1 METKIII
8 RHALATLLVIA
19 AIFIAPA
26 QAQSRPCREPTA
38 TLLAS
43 GLGALFGSTIGPD
56 KALYTAEP
64 DTGRILRIDPQTGNV
79 STFASGLPIVPF
91 GGAFDVAFI
100 GNTAYALVTAVDPFA
115 GGNSI
120 DGIYRIDGPN
130 SFTVI
135 ADIGQFAVNN
145 PPSTAFDLPTGVQFA
160 LQVYR
165 GEFLVT
171 DGHHNRVYRVTRNGQ
186 ISELIAFNDI
196 VPTGLAVHGK
206 TIYMAEAGP
215 VPHRPRDG
223 KIVAFTL
230 GSATAFEVA
239 SGARLLVDV
248 EFGRGRTLYA
258 LAQGRFP
265 KGGFPGEPA
274 LPNTGS
280 LVQANAD
287 GTFTVIVDHLNQP
300 TSFEFI
306 GNTAYVFGLAG
317 EIWKID
323 NVSCPPFGTSH

>member
-1 METKIII
+1 MNPNLILKQLV
-8 RHALATLLVIA
+8 ALL
-19 AIFIAPA
+19 AISAGLAFPT
-26 QAQSRPCREPTA
+26 QAQDRPCGQPSVSV
-38 TLLAS
+38 LAS

-64 DTGRILRIDPQTGNV
+64 DNGRILRVDPQTGQV

-100 GNTAYALVTAVDPFA
+100 GKTAYVLVTAVDPFV
-115 GGNSI
+115 GGNSV
-120 DGIYRIDGPN
+120 DGIYRVDGPN

-135 ADIGQFAVNN
+135 ADIGQFAIDH
-145 PPSTAFDLPTGVQFA
+145 PPQTPFDLPAGVQFA
-160 LQVYR
+160 LQKYR
-165 GEFLVT
+165 NGFLVT
-171 DGHHNRVYRVTRNGQ
+171 DGHHNRVYQVSLDGR

-215 VPHRPRDG
+215 VPHQPQNG
-223 KIVAFTL
+223 KIVAFAP
-230 GSATAFEVA
+230 GSSTAVEIA

-248 EFGRGRTLYA
+248 EFGRGRTLYG
-258 LAQGRFP
+258 LSQGRFP
-265 KGGFPGEPA
+265 EGGFPGDPA

-280 LVQANAD
+280 LVLANAD
-287 GTFTVIVDHLNQP
+287 GTFTVLVRHLNQP
-300 TSFEFI
+300 TSMEFI

-317 EIWKID
+317 EILKIE
-323 NVSCPPFGTSH
+323 NVSCPPYGRQH

>member
-1 METKIII
+1 MKRTFKTT
-8 RHALATLLVIA
+8 LAIVTLLAVA
-19 AIFIAPA
+19 TGFES
-26 QAQSRPCREPTA
+26 QAQSQNRPCGQPTA

-43 GLGALFGSTIGPD
+43 GLGALFGSTVGPH
-56 KALYTAEP
+56 KALYVAEP
-64 DTGRILRIDPQTGNV
+64 DTGRILRVDPQTGQV
-79 STFASGLPIVPF
+79 STFVSGLPIVPF

-100 GNTAYALVTAVDPFA
+100 GNRAYVLVTAVDPFV
-115 GGNSI
+115 GGNSV
-120 DGIYRIDGPN
+120 DGIYRVDGPH

-145 PPSTAFDLPTGVQFA
+145 PPNTPFDLPTGVQFA

-171 DGHHNRVYRVTRNGQ
+171 DGHHNRVYRVTRHGQ

-196 VPTGLAVHGK
+196 VPTGLAVHGN

-215 VPHRPRDG
+215 VPHLPQDG
-223 KIVAFTL
+223 KIVAF
-230 GSATAFEVA
+230 GPKSPSAVEVA
-239 SGARLLVDV
+239 SGAPLLVDV
-248 EFGRGRTLYA
+248 EFGRGRRLYA
-258 LAQGRFP
+258 LAQGHFP
-265 KGGFPGEPA
+265 EGGFPGEPA

-280 LVQANAD
+280 LVEANAN

-300 TSFEFI
+300 TSLEFI

-323 NVSCPPFGTSH
+323 NVSCPPFGKSH